1 MDAGGNCRFEIYNCA
16 SLVGR
21 GLVGVGNLI
30 EITMQEE
37 KALAVQAAN
46 DEGKQKKLYVN
57 YTSGHMKNG
66 VL

>member
-1 MDAGGNCRFEIYNCA
+1 
-16 SLVGR
+16 
-21 GLVGVGNLI
+21 
-30 EITMQEE
+30 MQEE